1 MKLTF
6 VTCVA
11 CTYVSTW
18 GNDIKS
24 ISYCGLQSKGLKK
37 CSKPLRFVLMNKRS
51 SYVWTFIQPHMFEF
65 LYTQTFVASFF
76 ILKYGEF
83 ALILQVHKLLNYDIP
98 LHSHHWLILHAVLHG
113 FKPLKF
119 CYPSLLN
126 NTHAKKCT
134 FNKYFNVIAH
144 INFHLTQTDYL
155 CSFVTY
161 WHPHQ
166 TSKTQN

>member
-6 VTCVA
+6 VTACVA

-18 GNDIKS
+18 GSDIKS
-24 ISYCGLQSKGLKK
+24 ISILWVAVK
-37 CSKPLRFVLMNKRS
+37 RFEKMLYLIQVRFDEQ
-51 SYVWTFIQPHMFEF
+51 TFIIRLNFYTTLHVWIFK
-65 LYTQTFVASFF
+65 YTQTFVASFF
-76 ILKYGEF
+76 ILKYGENLPSF
-83 ALILQVHKLLNYDIP
+83 SKFTNYWTYDIP

-119 CYPSLLN
+119 CYPSLN

-144 INFHLTQTDYL
+144 TIST
-155 CSFVTY
+155 
-161 WHPHQ
+161 
-166 TSKTQN
+166 